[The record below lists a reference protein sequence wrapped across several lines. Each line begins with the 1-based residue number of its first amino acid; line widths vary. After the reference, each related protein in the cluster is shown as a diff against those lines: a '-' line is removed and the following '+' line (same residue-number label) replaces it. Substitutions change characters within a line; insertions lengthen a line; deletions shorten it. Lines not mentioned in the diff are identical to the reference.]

1 MLAHTHTHTLG
12 RRFKAGV
19 RLKNGFFKRAS
30 FTVILFCSLLL
41 TSSCEDDFS
50 ETEIEQKE
58 AGTTFKLQPRTF
70 SQNAGST
77 MEDLLVLEQF
87 LATRSDLLAQNP
99 FDANWGSFDT
109 SRSVKVEVS
118 PSLTTTTFKITPNL
132 INDRY
137 FTNVVVTKLD
147 GEIKKVVYSSYLY
160 SQAFYDKYHNNGE
173 HMSKFSGYNL
183 QQSVLD
189 LMNNSTC
196 SEFAFFYVPEE
207 GDILSGGAGDGPP
220 GFYTNTN
227 NPNHNENL
235 ADFTNAWSN
244 SNWAPP
250 GGGSS
255 GNGSGESN
263 GDNTI
268 STVIGV
274 VGDAVG
280 GAASSVGTWFGDSWQ
295 SIKRWFRNL
304 WCNCGGTNR
313 FAENFTGTEPGNL
326 IIYTEPVDAN
336 EPITDPCDR
345 ILMGILAD
353 EYSPQHISDFLGISL
368 ADLNYLMK
376 QEHLQFFINSLS
388 LLYESSFSTNAINHF
403 HEALQDY
410 KDSQNPITDLEFVY
424 SSFDDMLEKD
434 AQKQNVI
441 DFLVQNNYSDEAFA
455 FLREAM
461 PALQDNDG
469 DGQPDAEVDWE
480 EKIIS
485 KLVGKEKCLDEHL
498 KESGNNFVQDLL
510 ANFEGDDS
518 EFGIDIRSKDQVFY
532 KDENGNTTE
541 VNGKTIYT
549 STSNIIKIEISTS
562 KANSNRA
569 LEVVKTLLHEYIHA
583 DIFRKLNI
591 QPPSNDDLIFRDTY
605 NSFKDNNFEPSPEHE
620 TMAALYVN
628 SMKEALKSYHMTVM
642 TGDYNYLSNNGQID
656 LDNFYEALAWQ
667 GLKHHDVQAW
677 QDMPENQ
684 KDVINDAYQQYIFAS
699 THNCPN

>member
-1 MLAHTHTHTLG
+1 LLAHTHTHTPG

-19 RLKNGFFKRAS
+19 SLINGLFKRAL
-30 FTVILFCSLLL
+30 FTVILFCSLFL

-58 AGTTFKLQPRTF
+58 AGTTFKLQPKTF

-410 KDSQNPITDLEFVY
+410 KDSQSPITDLEFVY

-469 DGQPDAEVDWE
+469 DGQPDAEVDFTNPLSNYNFTEESSEILAFEQDYRNRMSQAEIAIFDNLSRFQQLDYLHSAYLAQEYAKLYFE
-480 EKIIS
+480 EKI
-485 KLVGKEKCLDEHL
+485 K
-498 KESGNNFVQDLL
+498 VQ
-510 ANFEGDDS
+510 
-518 EFGIDIRSKDQVFY
+518 Y
-532 KDENGNTTE
+532 
-541 VNGKTIYT
+541 NGKGDAYRHTLWNALGTAKLGKSLMKQLTDAHEVPDSGATNNPLEKAMDLHNNQIGR
-549 STSNIIKIEISTS
+549 NIGSQSSFMLMMK
-562 KANSNRA
+562 
-569 LEVVKTLLHEYIHA
+569 VKFA
-583 DIFRKLNI
+583 VDRG
-591 QPPSNDDLIFRDTY
+591 
-605 NSFKDNNFEPSPEHE
+605 E
-620 TMAALYVN
+620 T
-628 SMKEALKSYHMTVM
+628 K
-642 TGDYNYLSNNGQID
+642 YLSPTNSDGSVIPNITV
-656 LDNFYEALAWQ
+656 
-667 GLKHHDVQAW
+667 LKNTN
-677 QDMPENQ
+677 EL
-684 KDVINDAYQQYIFAS
+684 
-699 THNCPN
+699 